1 MLNIIKSIRYSL
13 HREMLTWV
21 YATAILIAYVFMVI
35 LSLDNVDV
43 YTGAYGFRAI
53 VESNEIICFVVAL
66 LFVPL
71 ICSSDFSDKF
81 INYEL
86 LGGYKKSHVYFA
98 RALYS
103 YVFVYGYFMVS
114 CGIPLIIGCIM
125 NGYCSFDLQVNDL
138 FLLLIVGL
146 VMVLRGVSVVIF
158 FSFLFENNIASV
170 LVMYLLEVMSL
181 MPSVLLGEL
190 FEGLDKTYFISTV
203 ATYEKVMLP
212 SDMVPGFVNGRD
224 VYLPVYNFSENI
236 GAIVGSLVFGAV
248 LLFVGYAIFSSR
260 DRK

>member
-21 YATAILIAYVFMVI
+21 YETAILIVYVYMVI

-103 YVFVYGYFMVS
+103 YVFVCVYFLIS
-114 CGIPLIIGCIM
+114 CSVPLIIGCAM
-125 NGYCSFDLQVNDL
+125 NGYCSSDLQVNDL
-138 FLLLIVGL
+138 LMLLLVGL
-146 VMVLRGVSVVIF
+146 VMVLRGVSVVLF
-158 FSFLFENNIASV
+158 FSFLFENSIASIPV
-170 LVMYLLEVMSL
+170 TYLLEVMSL
-181 MPSVLLGEL
+181 MPSMLLGEL
-190 FEGLDKTYFISTV
+190 FEELEKTYFISSV

-224 VYLPVYNFSENI
+224 VYLPVYNFGENI
-236 GAIVGSLVFGAV
+236 GVIIGSLVFGVV
-248 LLFVGYAIFSSR
+248 LLIAGYAIFSSR